1 MPDSF
6 RRSLLNSL
14 ENIIHFVKSKKE
26 PNDDEAVY
34 LNETK
39 RVELSFEAI
48 QDKVI
53 GFLGKLAKK

>member
-1 MPDSF
+1 MFAKVDN
-6 RRSLLNSL
+6 RLNSL

-26 PNDDEAVY
+26 PYGDEAVY
-34 LNETK
+34 LSETK

-48 QDKVI
+48 QDKTI